1 MEPGWLAVILLW
13 GGCAAV
19 AFTLRRAAL
28 WRAMHRLGVRL
39 TDHLH
44 RGPTPVPLTRP
55 IELLARDA
63 RRLGSRYHHPA
74 RGVAF
79 AKVEG
84 IRQAYDEVLA
94 ECCLALDVEHLLLTL
109 PPGAELDNER
119 RRVEQL
125 LARAGLWLDEVA

>member
-1 MEPGWLAVILLW
+1 MEPGWLVVLLS
-13 GGCAAV
+13 CCV
-19 AFTLRRAAL
+19 ATALGLRRTA
-28 WRAMHRLGVRL
+28 VRL
-39 TDHLH
+39 VGHGPERTPLGGL
-44 RGPTPVPLTRP
+44 RRRAIPTPATRP

-84 IRQAYDEVLA
+84 IRQAYDKVLA
-94 ECCLALDVEHLLLTL
+94 ECCQALEVEHLLLTL
-109 PPGAELDNER
+109 PPGVELDNER

-125 LARAGLWLDEVA
+125 LARAGLHLDVA